1 MRVRLGVGLRHGGA
15 RPLLIFPG
23 GEHKGA
29 RLATWAA
36 APVHLLRA
44 NVRVRVRVIGLA
56 LNQSLS
62 LRLSLSLSLSLSLIL
77 SLSLALALITLT
89 QPSPC
94 AARSG

>member
-44 NVRVRVRVIGLA
+44 KVSVRVRVIGLA

-62 LRLSLSLSLSLSLIL
+62 LRLRLSLSLSLIL

>member
-44 NVRVRVRVIGLA
+44 KVRVRVRVIVFEAPQPTVGVVVVA
-56 LNQSLS
+56 TD
-62 LRLSLSLSLSLSLIL
+62 LR
-77 SLSLALALITLT
+77 T
-89 QPSPC
+89 
-94 AARSG
+94 SG

>member
-1 MRVRLGVGLRHGGA
+1 MRVRIRVRVRLGVGLRHGGA

-44 NVRVRVRVIGLA
+44 IGTVGLLPE
-56 LNQSLS
+56 LNGLS
-62 LRLSLSLSLSLSLIL
+62 FE
-77 SLSLALALITLT
+77 TEE
-89 QPSPC
+89 
-94 AARSG
+94 